1 MMLME
6 SGFNGILTNV
16 KNRGEPSFWSG
27 NFEREVQE
35 FKSFETRNTENLSN
49 FLQILEKKL

>member
-1 MMLME
+1 ME